1 MKNIRKFTAAF
12 FVVLILLGITLGS
25 VTTVYAADN
34 HVTNIDIEVVIRED
48 GSAVITQH
56 WTGEFEKGTENWAVP
71 PNNLILAGISH

>member
-34 HVTNIDIEVVIRED
+34 RVTNIDIEVVIRKD
-48 GSAVITQH
+48 GSAVIT
-56 WTGEFEKGTENWAVP
+56 TACTTLTIKR
-71 PNNLILAGISH
+71 